1 MGRGVTG
8 AYTAR
13 QATGHGI
20 QEQDAVLIRRS
31 WHDPEAFAG
40 LFDRYVQQIH
50 HYVARRLGT
59 DAADDIVA
67 ETFLAAFRRR
77 HSYDTE
83 RPLARPW
90 LYGIATNLVAR
101 HRRSEQRY
109 LRALHRTGEDPLP
122 EPMADAVADRV
133 TAQMDERRMAKGLAR
148 LSPGDRDVLLMAAWG
163 GLSYEEMAQ
172 ALDVP
177 IGTVRSRLPGLAKK
191 CRRRSGTT
199 RRRGFRRCD
208 RE

>member
-1 MGRGVTG
+1 MGRSVTG
-8 AYTAR
+8 ADTAR
-13 QATGHGI
+13 QASGHDI
-20 QEQDAVLIRRS
+20 HEQDAALIRRS

-40 LFDRYVQQIH
+40 LFDRYVEQIH

-83 RPLARPW
+83 RAMARPW

-109 LRALHRTGEDPLP
+109 LRVLHRTGMDPLP
-122 EPMADAVADRV
+122 EPMADAVAARV
-133 TAQMDERRMAKGLAR
+133 TAQMDERRMAKALGR
-148 LSPGDRDVLLMAAWG
+148 LSPDDRDVLLMAAWG

-172 ALDVP
+172 ALEVP
-177 IGTVRSRLPGLAKK
+177 IGTIRSRLHRARKK
-191 CRRRSGTT
+191 MQAALGADPTT
-199 RRRGFRRCD
+199 RIQ
-208 RE
+208 EV